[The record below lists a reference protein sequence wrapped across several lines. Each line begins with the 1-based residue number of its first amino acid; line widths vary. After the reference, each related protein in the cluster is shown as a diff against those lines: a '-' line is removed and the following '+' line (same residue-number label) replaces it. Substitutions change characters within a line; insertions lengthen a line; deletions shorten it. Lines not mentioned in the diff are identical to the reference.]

1 MEAALQTHARCRL
14 ASVAGLLLFG
24 DTVRSAALRHEIP
37 IAIIDPL
44 LFVELGG
51 RRFVLTSM
59 LERDRIMQALPDAEV
74 LDYFAFGYR
83 DLVRGGMSDL
93 EGERETVVRVVHQIG
108 VKEAIVPGDFPL
120 ALGERLRSAGVVLT
134 VDDDA
139 VELRRRA
146 KTGAELDG
154 VRAAQRE
161 AEAAMCAAR
170 ELFSR
175 AQPSDDGHLQLDGE
189 RLLAEDVRS
198 ALRAVCSERGA
209 PCPPDVIVASL
220 WQGYGHEPGSGPLPA
235 GLPIVVDVWPRHES
249 TGCWADMTRTF
260 VVGNP
265 ARNHAGLIGEHERL
279 VKSAL
284 EQTKAAARPGVT
296 GRELFDQ
303 ACDLFESAGHLT
315 QRTAQRED
323 EVEGFQFS
331 LGHGVGLEVHES
343 PNVGLAGRDPLVP
356 GDVLAIE
363 PGLWDTRVGEVRFED
378 LVLLTEHGCET
389 LTQFPYDLTPQ

>member
-1 MEAALQTHARCRL
+1 
-14 ASVAGLLLFG
+14 
-24 DTVRSAALRHEIP
+24 
-37 IAIIDPL
+37 
-44 LFVELGG
+44 
-51 RRFVLTSM
+51 
-59 LERDRIMQALPDAEV
+59 
-74 LDYFAFGYR
+74 
-83 DLVRGGMSDL
+83 
-93 EGERETVVRVVHQIG
+93 
-108 VKEAIVPGDFPL
+108 
-120 ALGERLRSAGVVLT
+120 
-134 VDDDA
+134 
-139 VELRRRA
+139 
-146 KTGAELDG
+146 
-154 VRAAQRE
+154 
-161 AEAAMCAAR
+161 MCAAR

-265 ARNHAGLIGEHERL
+265 GRNHAGLIGEHERL

-315 QRTAQRED
+315 QRSAQRED

-331 LGHGVGLEVHES
+331 LGHGIGLKVHES
-343 PNVGLAGRDPLVP
+343 PNIGLAGRDPLVP

-378 LVLLTEHGCET
+378 LVLVTEHGCET

>member
-1 MEAALQTHARCRL
+1 
-14 ASVAGLLLFG
+14 VAGLLLFG

-59 LERDRIMQALPDAEV
+59 LERDRVMEALPDAEV
-74 LDYFAFGYR
+74 FDYFAFGYR
-83 DLVRGGMSDL
+83 DLVRGGMSDV
-93 EGERETVVRVVHQIG
+93 EGERETVVRVVQQIG
-108 VKEAIVPGDFPL
+108 VEEAIVPGDFPL
-120 ALGERLRSAGVVLT
+120 ALGERLRGAGIVLT

-154 VRAAQRE
+154 VRAAQRA
-161 AEAAMCAAR
+161 AEAAMGAAR

-175 AQPSDDGHLQLDGE
+175 ARPSDDGHLQLDGE
-189 RLLAEDVRS
+189 RLLAEDVRL
-198 ALRAVCSERGA
+198 ALRAVCSEEGA

-249 TGCWADMTRTF
+249 TGCWADMSRTF
-260 VVGNP
+260 VVGKL
-265 ARNHAGLIGEHERL
+265 AHEHAGLIGEHERL

-284 EQTKAAARPGVT
+284 EQTKAATRPGVT

-343 PNVGLAGRDPLVP
+343 PNIGLAGRDPLVA

-363 PGLWDTRVGEVRFED
+363 PGLWDMRIGEVRFED
-378 LVLLTEHGCET
+378 LVLVSEHGCET